1 MYRRILA
8 PVDGSPTS
16 NRGLEEAVGLAK
28 DQGAVL
34 RLLHVIDGMIWTPD
48 LTGMENVS
56 EIPCF
61 LRRRGEQ
68 LLEDAKTLADRRG
81 VNAQTVLHETLGGRV
96 AATILDEA
104 REWKADIL
112 VMGTHGRR
120 GLGRV
125 VLGSDAETVVH
136 GASVPVL
143 LVRGGQE

>member
-16 NRGLEEAVGLAK
+16 NRGLEQAVALAK
-28 DQGAVL
+28 DQGAEL

-56 EIPCF
+56 EIPHF

-68 LLEDAKTLADRRG
+68 VLEGAKMLAGQRG
-81 VNAQTVLHETLGGRV
+81 IDAQTVLHETLGGRV
-96 AATILDEA
+96 AATILKEA
-104 REWKADIL
+104 GDWEANIV

-125 VLGSDAETVVH
+125 VLGSDAAAVVH

-143 LVRGGQE
+143 LVRGGEE